1 MGMQTMT
8 ERPTLESTGGGMT
21 VVTDAY
27 RLELG
32 ADPTRARLYGT
43 DGALWTEL
51 CLIASVDTIDSPDE
65 WFTVGERQVTQDPAS
80 GSVVIRVAASST
92 AWRRRETSLICGPE
106 DVRVSVTVEGA
117 GRLSEVSLL
126 GGRAIRRSGATG
138 TFRSSTGFAS
148 IFVPTPTEPV
158 DVVRDAAVSAQ
169 LSVVGDADPGRL
181 NAIFSPPPL
190 CFGLGRA
197 RANAA
202 TEIPDGPWLGAAIVA
217 PVEELG
223 FVSLRYDPLDG
234 GFLFRLSYEGH
245 TAVDATWTSPALV
258 LRAADSPVGA
268 LENYRDELVRRG
280 WAPPAP
286 QSPLPHWWSE
296 PIFCGWGAQCAEA
309 ARSAQEAASSD
320 TGAEA
325 AGAGDGLVL
334 SAGALSAPDL
344 ARQDRYDRWL
354 ERLAAHGVRPGTI
367 VIDDRWQAA
376 YGTNA
381 VDEDKWPDLRGWIAQ
396 RHREG
401 QRVLLWFKAWDCSGL
416 SPDLCIR
423 DASGAP
429 LCVDPSN
436 PEYLELLAEQVGHL
450 LGAEGLDADGFKVDF
465 TQRGPSGAGLLSA
478 GSSSGDGVWGIAALH
493 RLLQAISSA
502 AKRAKPDAMIVTH
515 AIHPSFGAVSDVVR
529 LNDMLERDRLG
540 RPVSVVDQARFRSAV
555 ARAVLPGHP
564 VDTDQ
569 WPIQNRAEWLA
580 YVAEQGRLGIPA
592 LYYLESIDN
601 SGESI
606 TSDDLRE
613 VAAAWERYRSAAAAP
628 SEQGMQVP

>member
-1 MGMQTMT
+1 MT
-8 ERPTLESTGGGMT
+8 DRPTLELTPGGMT
-21 VVTDAY
+21 VVTAVY

-32 ADPTRARLYGT
+32 ADPTRARLFGA

-51 CLIASVDTIDSPDE
+51 SLVSSVDTIASPDD
-65 WFTVGERQVTQDPAS
+65 WFAIDERQVTQDAAS
-80 GSVVIRVAASST
+80 GSVVIRVGSSS
-92 AWRRRETSLICGPE
+92 AVWQRRETSLVCGPE
-106 DVRVSVTVEGA
+106 DVRVSVTVEGE

-138 TFRSSTGFAS
+138 TFRSSIGFAS

-158 DVVRDAAVSAQ
+158 EVVRDAAVSAQ
-169 LSVVGDADPGRL
+169 LGVVGDADPGRL

-197 RANAA
+197 RAHGA
-202 TEIPDGPWLGAAIVA
+202 TDIPDGEWLGAAIVA

-234 GFLFRLSYEGH
+234 GFLLRLSYEGH
-245 TAVDATWTSPALV
+245 TAVDGAWTSPALV
-258 LRAADSPVGA
+258 LRAADSPIGA
-268 LENYRDELVRRG
+268 LEDYRDELVRRG
-280 WAPPAP
+280 WASPAP
-286 QSPLPHWWSE
+286 SSPSSRWWSE
-296 PIFCGWGAQCAEA
+296 PIFCGWGAQCAAA
-309 ARSAQEAASSD
+309 ARSAQTATSPD
-320 TGAEA
+320 TGAEP
-325 AGAGDGLVL
+325 AGTDEGLIL

-344 ARQDRYDRWL
+344 ARQDRYDGWL

-367 VIDDRWQAA
+367 VIDDRWQAQ
-376 YGTNA
+376 YGTNT
-381 VDEDKWPDLRGWIAQ
+381 VDEDKWPDLHGWIAQ

-423 DASGAP
+423 DAAGAP
-429 LCVDPSN
+429 VCVDPSN
-436 PEYLELLAEQVGHL
+436 PDYLEFLTEQVRRL

-465 TQRGPSGAGLLSA
+465 TQRGPSGAGLVSA
-478 GSSSGDGVWGIAALH
+478 GSGSGDGVWGIAALH

-502 AKRAKPDAMIVTH
+502 AKSAKPDALIVTH

-529 LNDMLERDRLG
+529 LNDMLERDRTG

-564 VDTDQ
+564 IDTDQ
-569 WPIQNRAEWLA
+569 WPIQNRAEWSA

-606 TSDDLRE
+606 TSDDLRA
-613 VAAAWERYRSAAAAP
+613 VGVAWERYRSADAAQN
-628 SEQGMQVP
+628 EQETRVT